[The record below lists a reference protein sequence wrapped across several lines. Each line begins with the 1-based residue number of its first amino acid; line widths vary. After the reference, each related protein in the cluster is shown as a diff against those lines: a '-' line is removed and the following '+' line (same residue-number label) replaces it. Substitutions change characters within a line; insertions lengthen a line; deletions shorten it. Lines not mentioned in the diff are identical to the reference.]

1 MRTIKINTFFVNYRL
16 FLVNFRLFLV
26 NYRLFLVNY
35 RLFLVNY
42 RLFWINYCLF
52 LVNYR
57 LFWINY
63 RLFWVN
69 YRIFL
74 SYFCKIIIKII
85 RMLVLVMKTFKS
97 TKRIKLILYKKFKS
111 SNFYPWF
118 WSMRDRRSVNRITH
132 SAHSKVFNFIFL
144 FFRSLTSIP
153 QSRLQ
158 LSGGC
163 WMITVMTLCA
173 SSSQLSSKIR
183 FSIVKYFY
191 KKNIFINIFLF
202 FFLT

>member
-1 MRTIKINTFFVNYRL
+1 MV
-16 FLVNFRLFLV
+16 
-26 NYRLFLVNY
+26 
-35 RLFLVNY
+35 
-42 RLFWINYCLF
+42 
-52 LVNYR
+52 
-57 LFWINY
+57 NY

-69 YRIFL
+69 YRLFLVSYRLFL
-74 SYFCKIIIKII
+74 SYFFKIIIKII
-85 RMLVLVMKTFKS
+85 KMFVLVMKTFKS

-132 SAHSKVFNFIFL
+132 SARSKVFSFIFL
-144 FFRSLTSIP
+144 FFRSLTSIQ

-173 SSSQLSSKIR
+173 SSFQLSSKIR
-183 FSIVKYFY
+183 FSTVKSF
-191 KKNIFINIFLF
+191 
-202 FFLT
+202 